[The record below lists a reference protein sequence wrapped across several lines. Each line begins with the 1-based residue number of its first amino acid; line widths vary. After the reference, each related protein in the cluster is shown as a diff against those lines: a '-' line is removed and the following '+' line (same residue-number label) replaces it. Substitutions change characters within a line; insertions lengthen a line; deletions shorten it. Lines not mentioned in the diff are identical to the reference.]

1 MTDAPPRG
9 GDGVDGPREEAE
21 GELALAR
28 IALADNDLQH
38 AAHHLAAAIEL
49 APGVPEAHELLA
61 ALAARTP
68 DGGLSLFPLDGE
80 QRRLGD
86 IVAHAY
92 LIGPRDP
99 DSALVMLA
107 SATGFRPDQAV
118 GRHGVAAGAGR
129 RRVQPRCARP
139 GVRQGDARAADPD
152 ARRAAAGQLRL
163 FRPGPA
169 GGAGVP
175 GARAGARHGRRIA
188 RRLGPL
194 SDAVR
199 WGERAFQLEPGKL
212 TAVWYAYAL
221 KAAGRLDEA
230 LAVMTEAQRS
240 NPFDLDLSSDI
251 ASWLTAA
258 GRLDEA
264 LEVIEAAMAVD
275 PTYDCAVHTAHR
287 LRFLRDGDARHLVA
301 LADFMRETPPSTH
314 DHSDL
319 ADCCEDRDWLGQ
331 PAAATEACVN
341 TLYQIPDVQ
350 RATAA
355 VHEVLRGRAGGAQRR
370 GRPAPAVPRHRDRY
384 RRPRAGRHDRGPAC
398 PAVHCGGTTGSSR
411 RPAYRRRRRA
421 APRCWPTSRR
431 ACGRTRWPP
440 TAMRCRCGELPA
452 ADLRALLVHPP
463 ARPDSWSGDTFG
475 VWWVRSAQ
483 VFACLGLLHC
493 EEAGDPAARR
503 ALLAE
508 IAWGVE
514 DWTTEAALF
523 ALVTAAWVDPSCRDE
538 VAAVVGDRF
547 VAALRASR
555 DRVVTILGSLAIL
568 VRITPQIAPRPLE
581 AGRPRSVRCGRRGR
595 AAARAARPLR
605 AGAAPVAVRTGE
617 TPAAPMRL
625 TPRTLRWLSLP
636 SAWPRRDDGVDVLVE
651 PLHLALDL
659 RRRAALGSGGRLV
672 VIGRPALRQLF
683 VFLAGWKKPAA
694 LAWHGREACVSWRRH
709 TTAMG
714 SQAILLM
721 WIVAGQMSSPNEYPT
736 STPCDRSE

>member
-9 GDGVDGPREEAE
+9 GDGVDDPREEAE

-28 IALADNDLQH
+28 IALADSDLQH

-86 IVAHAY
+86 VVAHAY

-99 DSALVMLA
+99 DNALVMLA
-107 SATGFRPDQAV
+107 SATAFDPTKPWADTAWLRERGAGGFSPGAIVQAFAKAMPALPTPMPDGLRLANSVYFDLARQAV
-118 GRHGVAAGAGR
+118 RAYPEHGLVHGTAAG
-129 RRVQPRCARP
+129 
-139 GVRQGDARAADPD
+139 
-152 ARRAAAGQLRL
+152 
-163 FRPGPA
+163 
-169 GGAGVP
+169 
-175 GARAGARHGRRIA
+175 IA
-188 RRLGPL
+188 RRLGPIT
-194 SDAVR
+194 DAVQ
-199 WGERAFQLEPGKL
+199 WGERAYQLEPGKL

-221 KAAGRLDEA
+221 KAAGRLDQA

-251 ASWLTAA
+251 ASWLTAV

-341 TLYQIPDVQ
+341 TLYQIPEVQ
-350 RATAA
+350 RASGRFTKFSVDALEVPSA
-355 VHEVLRGRAGGAQRR
+355 VAVLRRLFPGIQIDIGGSVPADMTGVLRAG
-370 GRPAPAVPRHRDRY
+370 RPLWQYDGLVAAPAVP
-384 RRPRAGRHDRGPAC
+384 PPPARSAALLADVTASLW
-398 PAVHCGGTTGSSR
+398 PHPVA
-411 RPAYRRRRRA
+411 AYSHA
-421 APRCWPTSRR
+421 LPL
-431 ACGRTRWPP
+431 
-440 TAMRCRCGELPA
+440 GELPA

-463 ARPDSWSGDTFG
+463 AKPDSWSGDIFG

-483 VFACLGLLHC
+483 IFACLGLLHC

-503 ALLAE
+503 AMLAE

-555 DRVVTILGSLAIL
+555 DRVVTILGSLAML
-568 VRITPQIAPRPLE
+568 VRITPQIAPRPLKLATTILSDVDAE
-581 AGRPRSVRCGRRGR
+581 AGPAPEPPGRSEPPPRRSLLGR
-595 AAARAARPLR
+595 AR
-605 AGAAPVAVRTGE
+605 
-617 TPAAPMRL
+617 RL
-625 TPRTLRWLSLP
+625 
-636 SAWPRRDDGVDVLVE
+636 
-651 PLHLALDL
+651 L
-659 RRRAALGSGGRLV
+659 RR
-672 VIGRPALRQLF
+672 
-683 VFLAGWKKPAA
+683 
-694 LAWHGREACVSWRRH
+694 
-709 TTAMG
+709 
-714 SQAILLM
+714 
-721 WIVAGQMSSPNEYPT
+721 
-736 STPCDRSE
+736 